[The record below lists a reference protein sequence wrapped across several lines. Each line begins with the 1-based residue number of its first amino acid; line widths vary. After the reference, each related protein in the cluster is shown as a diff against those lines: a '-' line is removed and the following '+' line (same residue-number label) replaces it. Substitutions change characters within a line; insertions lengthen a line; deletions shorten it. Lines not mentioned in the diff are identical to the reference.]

1 VKTGILSFIFLSI
14 LISISTYAQDKMIP
28 HLTSPVDFFKEEITV
43 TIDDSSSSVFGIYY
57 FRNNTERGGKMPIMF
72 PFYVDSA
79 SLFPETVFAYTVNGN
94 DTTALDV
101 QDARGQNAVM
111 IEIPMKPNGITIWH
125 LDYSQ
130 KILGPKATYILTSTG
145 AWGKPLEDATYR
157 FIIPNDYDSTQTW
170 PEPDSTI
177 IHDSH
182 RELLAH
188 RTNFMPKQ
196 NMMIEW
202 KSK

>member
-1 VKTGILSFIFLSI
+1 VKTGILSFIILLIFVSLSAI
-14 LISISTYAQDKMIP
+14 AQDKGSP
-28 HLTSPVDFFKEEITV
+28 RSSSPVDFFKEEITFTV
-43 TIDDSSSSVFGIYY
+43 KDSASSVSGIYY

-79 SLFPETVFAYTVNGN
+79 SVFPDTIIAYTLNSK
-94 DTTALDV
+94 DTTWLDV
-101 QDARGQNAVM
+101 QNAQGQNAVTV
-111 IEIPMKPNGITIWH
+111 EIPMTPHGITVWH
-125 LDYSQ
+125 LDYAQ
-130 KILGPKATYILTSTG
+130 DILKAKATYILTSTS

-157 FIIPNDYDSTQTW
+157 FIVPASYDSVQAW

-177 IHDSH
+177 ILKDH

-196 NMMIEW
+196 NMTIEW

>member
-1 VKTGILSFIFLSI
+1 VKTGILPFIFISI
-14 LISISTYAQDKMIP
+14 LISISAIAQDKTIP
-28 HLTSPVDFFKEEITV
+28 YSTSPVDFFKEEITL
-43 TIDDSSSSVFGIYY
+43 TIDYSSSIVSGIYY

-79 SLFPETVFAYTVNGN
+79 SLFPDTIFAYSVNDK

-101 QDARGQNAVM
+101 RDARGQNAVM
-111 IEIPMKPNGITIWH
+111 IEIPMMPKGTTIWY

-130 KILGPKATYILTSTG
+130 KILEPKATYILTSTG

-157 FIIPNDYDSTQTW
+157 FITPADYDSIQAW
-170 PEPDSTI
+170 PEPDSI
-177 IHDSH
+177 IIQNSH
-182 RELLAH
+182 RELLAY